1 MYAIRSYY
9 ALNILGGIPTVATD
23 YSPLWDLNVGEWTAD
38 AIAQG
43 YRSRLTGEFDVLG
56 FVQRGWITGPGG
68 AQFGSTGFI
77 VNCPIVFRFL

>member
-9 ALNILGGIPTVATD
+9 ATD
-23 YSPLWDLNVGEWTAD
+23 YSPLWDLNVGEWTQE
-38 AIAQG
+38 AIDKG

-68 AQFGSTGFI
+68 AVYGSSGII